1 MSSKQVIVVFTAT
14 GKTGGG
20 MIDAILNDGQF
31 AARAVTRNPESDAA
45 KALAAKGVQVVK
57 GDLSDPASIEAALS
71 GAYGVFGV
79 TDYWQAFGNEE
90 KQGKDL
96 VDAAKRAGIKHFV
109 WTTLDHSD
117 LKVTHFETKA
127 NVDDYLKESGVPRT
141 SLYTSFF
148 LENLRFPQMIKI
160 NRSADGTVV
169 FDVPFKT
176 DSPLPMIFAG
186 DIGKAALVAFKN
198 PEQWI
203 GKDLKIVTEWATPRD
218 IAKTIESELGEK
230 VTVKEVDDAQWKA
243 SRAWPNFEE
252 LWLNIEYFNTF
263 YPEGNGRSVELT
275 REIIP
280 NATTLKSF
288 IQAEGKS
295 LIQ

>member
-230 VTVKEVDDAQWKA
+230 VTQAGHG
-243 SRAWPNFEE
+243 PFEE

-275 REIIP
+275 R
-280 NATTLKSF
+280 KSSQCDDIEVVHPGRRKEF
-288 IQAEGKS
+288 DPVGKRS
-295 LIQ
+295 NIK